1 MKYVLAIASLF
12 AGVFASAMEQEMAS
26 IPANSKTGINLLSK
40 AHRQLAD
47 DDADAELDMT
57 WVVDYSIVF
66 QGCHAIRQWNADGE
80 DEDDVRLENKNL
92 VRFRL
97 CPTDT
102 CNSNNGGGCSAGYGD
117 YIVAMADYL
126 EMFLEMKEEAREQ
139 ACNTYIESGDCVCN
153 DDGDEE
159 TCYNTCFSD
168 EGMSECIEDE
178 DEDAINIVE
187 FAACAA
193 YDFPE
198 EEYGYNERKLEDGGD
213 EAEEVVYYIGP
224 QCSSNGGKVYMSLFT
239 DETCTTVATGTYGSA
254 TGAETYAELSFGK
267 SLPYSSKTII
277 DSECYSCQ
285 KIDEDENYDA
295 YADVEISEFA
305 EAIYAP
311 AGKCEQYVSYDSN
324 PNPNSN
330 ACQYLEG
337 IKMVRNDG
345 IIVTGSGS
353 SNKVAA
359 AFIGIFAV
367 SFILLGS
374 YVYYL
379 KSKLDRGRIHLS
391 D

>member
-1 MKYVLAIASLF
+1 
-12 AGVFASAMEQEMAS
+12 
-26 IPANSKTGINLLSK
+26 
-40 AHRQLAD
+40 
-47 DDADAELDMT
+47 
-57 WVVDYSIVF
+57 
-66 QGCHAIRQWNADGE
+66 
-80 DEDDVRLENKNL
+80 
-92 VRFRL
+92 
-97 CPTDT
+97 
-102 CNSNNGGGCSAGYGD
+102 
-117 YIVAMADYL
+117 
-126 EMFLEMKEEAREQ
+126 
-139 ACNTYIESGDCVCN
+139 
-153 DDGDEE
+153 
-159 TCYNTCFSD
+159 
-168 EGMSECIEDE
+168 
-178 DEDAINIVE
+178 
-187 FAACAA
+187 
-193 YDFPE
+193 
-198 EEYGYNERKLEDGGD
+198 
-213 EAEEVVYYIGP
+213 
-224 QCSSNGGKVYMSLFT
+224 MSLFT
-239 DETCTTVATGTYGSA
+239 DETCTTVATGEYGSA
-254 TGAETYAELSFGK
+254 TGAETYTELSFGK

-285 KIDEDENYDA
+285 KIDENEDYDA
-295 YADVEISEFA
+295 YAEPEISEFA

-324 PNPNSN
+324 PYPNVN

>member
-1 MKYVLAIASLF
+1 
-12 AGVFASAMEQEMAS
+12 MEQEMAS
-26 IPANSKTGINLLSK
+26 IPANSKTGMNLLSK
-40 AHRQLAD
+40 AHRQLDNA
-47 DDADAELDMT
+47 DADADLDMT
-57 WVVDYSIVF
+57 WVVNYSIVF
-66 QGCHAIRQWNADGE
+66 QGCHAIRQWNAEVE

-102 CNSNNGGGCSAGYGD
+102 CNSNNGGGCSSGYGD
-117 YIVAMADYL
+117 YIVDMADYL
-126 EMFLEMKEEAREQ
+126 DMFLEMKEEAREQ
-139 ACNTYIESGDCVCN
+139 ACEAYIESGVCGQC
-153 DDGDEE
+153 DDDDEDA
-159 TCYNTCFSD
+159 CQNACFQNN
-168 EGMSECIEDE
+168 GMSECIEDE

-187 FAACAA
+187 FAACAQ
-193 YDFPE
+193 YEFPE
-198 EEYGYNERKLEDGGD
+198 AAYGYDRKLEDAGD
-213 EAEEVVYYIGP
+213 EEVVYYIGP

-239 DETCTTVATGTYGSA
+239 DETCTTVATGEYGSA

-285 KIDEDENYDA
+285 KIDENEDYDA
-295 YADVEISEFA
+295 YAEPEISEFA

-311 AGKCEQYVSYDSN
+311 SGKCEQYVSYDSN